1 MSETEIE
8 TLELHALA
16 ERVQLHQSLSEL
28 KSRIAVIRNKLDI
41 AKKVRERPLV
51 ASALASIAGLLFGYA
66 FAGTVSRP

>member
-16 ERVQLHQSLSEL
+16 DRVHLHQSLSEL
-28 KSRIAVIRNKLDI
+28 KSRIASIRNKLNI
-41 AKKVRERPLV
+41 GKKVLEQLLV

-66 FAGTVSRP
+66 FAGIFSRR

>member
-1 MSETEIE
+1 MNETEFE

-28 KSRIAVIRNKLDI
+28 KSRIASISNKLDI
-41 AKKVRERPLV
+41 GKKIRERPLV

-66 FAGTVSRP
+66 FAGIFSRR